1 MGKVSR
7 STLLSGAFHVRWP
20 TIYNARYLSSFAYR
34 LSGEHLSI
42 IKRRYL
48 SRHMRFN
55 GRSFIDATFLGLLR
69 GDVYFRG
76 KKSVTRILHE
86 LPTRYRSRHSRRGT
100 RQVLSSSVFDVD
112 RSVHRSV
119 VVLGGPRWLSEE
131 FAVVEDRSVW
141 SLKKLYGVTEQSG
154 AEEKEHRAR
163 SRHEEVKKSEKER
176 KRKMD
181 RNKRRL
187 WRDPWGEGFSLVPS
201 RDS

>member
-7 STLLSGAFHVRWP
+7 SAFLSGAFHVRWP

-48 SRHMRFN
+48 SRHTRLTVDPLSTRLSS
-55 GRSFIDATFLGLLR
+55 GCYEAT
-69 GDVYFRG
+69 YFRG
-76 KKSVTRILHE
+76 KKCYKDPSRIADEILIAP
-86 LPTRYRSRHSRRGT
+86 LSRGT

-112 RSVHRSV
+112 RSVHPSV

-141 SLKKLYGVTEQSG
+141 SLKKLYGVTEQRG
-154 AEEKEHRAR
+154 VEEREHRA
-163 SRHEEVKKSEKER
+163 
-176 KRKMD
+176 
-181 RNKRRL
+181 
-187 WRDPWGEGFSLVPS
+187 
-201 RDS
+201 